1 MRLAW
6 QVSVG
11 MLSLLGILLGLDPCA
26 SAGTPAEEQDIVH
39 QVQRGDDLR
48 LIAGYYYGDTRQWE
62 RIWQTNRSQV
72 RNPNRIVPGALL
84 RIPDATAPPE
94 SYADFLARVRRSTA
108 IAEPS
113 EGVAPEPPGGAGAP
127 SQPPAVP
134 RP

>member
-11 MLSLLGILLGLDPCA
+11 MLSLLGVVIGLDSRA
-26 SAGTPAEEQDIVH
+26 FAGMPAENQEIMH

-62 RIWQTNRSQV
+62 RIWKTNRSQV
-72 RNPNRIVPGALL
+72 RNPNRIQPGALL
-84 RIPDATAPPE
+84 RIPDAMAPPE

-108 IAEPS
+108 MAEPS
-113 EGVAPEPPGGAGAP
+113 EGTAPEPPGGAGAP
-127 SQPPAVP
+127 SQSPAVP